1 MQITISFN
9 PEVDHFDTVLKRLS
23 GVYGEQV
30 SKSTPTFNVTELV
43 ESQVLT
49 GEAPI
54 VDIEQVQASFQHTTF
69 AEPVV
74 VLPDE
79 VLNVLTDE
87 QGNVVGAKA
96 MKATL
101 EIDVDGV
108 PWDARI
114 HSDAVEPK
122 TQAGR
127 WKKKRGVDAEE
138 YDRITRELQL
148 LASGKVGTE
157 DLPIPTLPTVQPELE
172 LPQIKTEE
180 TPLVEVAPNQ
190 FEVDAV
196 KHELAQLVSTPQVPN
211 QFEVATLNTPPAPEG
226 VTIPTTHVDL
236 MKWVATQLATQKL
249 TSIDIT
255 EVIKAGNLNNLGE
268 LEHMGEEWIKW
279 AFESLQV
286 RLK

>member
-49 GEAPI
+49 DEPAII
-54 VDIEQVQASFQHTTF
+54 VDAEQI
-69 AEPVV
+69 AEQ
-74 VLPDE
+74 LPP
-79 VLNVLTDE
+79 
-87 QGNVVGAKA
+87 A

-114 HSDAVEPK
+114 HSDAAEPK

-127 WKKKRGVDAEE
+127 WKKKRGVDTEE

-148 LASGKVGTE
+148 LASGKVGTDE
-157 DLPIPTLPTVQPELE
+157 LPIPTLPTVQPELE
-172 LPQIKTEE
+172 LPLVDLVQIKTEE
-180 TPLVEVAPNQ
+180 TPLV
-190 FEVDAV
+190 
-196 KHELAQLVSTPQVPN
+196 
-211 QFEVATLNTPPAPEG
+211 EVATLNTPPAPEG

>member
-9 PEVDHFDTVLKRLS
+9 PEVDHFEQVLTHLA
-23 GVYGEQV
+23 GAYGEDAQFILNALNGEV
-30 SKSTPTFNVTELV
+30 ATDAPTFNVTELV

-49 GEAPI
+49 DEPAII
-54 VDIEQVQASFQHTTF
+54 VDAEQI
-69 AEPVV
+69 AEQ
-74 VLPDE
+74 LPP
-79 VLNVLTDE
+79 
-87 QGNVVGAKA
+87 A

-114 HSDAVEPK
+114 HSDAAEPQ

-148 LASGKVGTE
+148 LASGKVGTDE
-157 DLPIPTLPTVQPELE
+157 LPIPTLPTV
-172 LPQIKTEE
+172 QIKTEE
-180 TPLVEVAPNQ
+180 TPLVEVAP
-190 FEVDAV
+190 D
-196 KHELAQLVSTPQVPN
+196 
-211 QFEVATLNTPPAPEG
+211 QFEVAAPEG
-226 VTIPTTHVDL
+226 AIIPTTHVDL
-236 MKWVATQLATQKL
+236 MKWVATQLAAKSLET
-249 TSIDIT
+249 TDIT

>member
-49 GEAPI
+49 DEPAII
-54 VDIEQVQASFQHTTF
+54 VDAEQI
-69 AEPVV
+69 AEQ
-74 VLPDE
+74 LPP
-79 VLNVLTDE
+79 
-87 QGNVVGAKA
+87 A

-114 HSDAVEPK
+114 HSDAAEPQ

-148 LASGKVGTE
+148 LASGKVGTDE
-157 DLPIPTLPTVQPELE
+157 LPI
-172 LPQIKTEE
+172 PQIKTEE
-180 TPLVEVAPNQ
+180 TPLVEVAP
-190 FEVDAV
+190 D
-196 KHELAQLVSTPQVPN
+196 
-211 QFEVATLNTPPAPEG
+211 QFEVAAVNTPPAPEG
-226 VTIPTTHVDL
+226 VIIPTTHVDL
-236 MKWVATQLATQKL
+236 MKWVATQLAAKSLET
-249 TSIDIT
+249 TDIT

>member
-49 GEAPI
+49 DEPAII
-54 VDIEQVQASFQHTTF
+54 VDAEQI
-69 AEPVV
+69 AEQ
-74 VLPDE
+74 LPP
-79 VLNVLTDE
+79 
-87 QGNVVGAKA
+87 A

-114 HSDAVEPK
+114 HSDAAEPK

-148 LASGKVGTE
+148 LASGKVGTDE
-157 DLPIPTLPTVQPELE
+157 LPIPTLPVQPDLE

-180 TPLVEVAPNQ
+180 TPLVEVAP
-190 FEVDAV
+190 D
-196 KHELAQLVSTPQVPN
+196 
-211 QFEVATLNTPPAPEG
+211 QFEVATLNAPPAPEG
-226 VTIPTTHVDL
+226 VIIPTTHVDL
-236 MKWVATQLATQKL
+236 MKWVATQLAAKSLET
-249 TSIDIT
+249 TDIT

>member
-23 GVYGEQV
+23 GVYGEQA
-30 SKSTPTFNVTELV
+30 SKTTPTFNVTELV

-49 GEAPI
+49 DEPAII
-54 VDIEQVQASFQHTTF
+54 VDAEQV
-69 AEPVV
+69 AEQ
-74 VLPDE
+74 LPP
-79 VLNVLTDE
+79 
-87 QGNVVGAKA
+87 A
-96 MKATL
+96 MKSTL

-148 LASGKVGTE
+148 LASGKVGTDE
-157 DLPIPTLPTVQPELE
+157 LPIPTLPTVQPDAVDEN
-172 LPQIKTEE
+172 T
-180 TPLVEVAPNQ
+180 APH
-190 FEVDAV
+190 VDAMEQ
-196 KHELAQLVSTPQVPN
+196 ELV
-211 QFEVATLNTPPAPEG
+211 EVATLNTPPAPEG

-236 MKWVATQLATQKL
+236 MKWVATQLAAKSLET
-249 TSIDIT
+249 TDIT

-279 AFESLQV
+279 AFESLTV

>member
-9 PEVDHFDTVLKRLS
+9 PEVDHFDTVIKRIA
-23 GVYGEQV
+23 GVYGEGKLPIKAP
-30 SKSTPTFNVTELV
+30 SIETLIKDGHIPPFNVTELV

-49 GEAPI
+49 DEPAII
-54 VDIEQVQASFQHTTF
+54 VDAEQI
-69 AEPVV
+69 AEQ
-74 VLPDE
+74 LPP
-79 VLNVLTDE
+79 
-87 QGNVVGAKA
+87 A

-114 HSDAVEPK
+114 HSDAAEPK

-148 LASGKVGTE
+148 LASGKVGTDE
-157 DLPIPTLPTVQPELE
+157 LPI
-172 LPQIKTEE
+172 PQIKTEE
-180 TPLVEVAPNQ
+180 TPLVEVAP
-190 FEVDAV
+190 D
-196 KHELAQLVSTPQVPN
+196 
-211 QFEVATLNTPPAPEG
+211 QFEVATLNTPPAP
-226 VTIPTTHVDL
+226 IPTTHVDL

-249 TSIDIT
+249 TSIDVT

>member
-9 PEVDHFDTVLKRLS
+9 PEVDHFEQVLTHLA
-23 GVYGEQV
+23 GAYGEDAQFILNAIDAALNSEV
-30 SKSTPTFNVTELV
+30 ATDAPTFNVTELV

-49 GEAPI
+49 DEPAII
-54 VDIEQVQASFQHTTF
+54 VDAEQI
-69 AEPVV
+69 AEQ
-74 VLPDE
+74 LPP
-79 VLNVLTDE
+79 
-87 QGNVVGAKA
+87 A

-114 HSDAVEPK
+114 HSDAAEPK

-148 LASGKVGTE
+148 LASGKVGTDE
-157 DLPIPTLPTVQPELE
+157 LPI
-172 LPQIKTEE
+172 PQIKTEE
-180 TPLVEVAPNQ
+180 TPLVEVAP
-190 FEVDAV
+190 D
-196 KHELAQLVSTPQVPN
+196 

-226 VTIPTTHVDL
+226 VTVPTTHVDL

>member
-49 GEAPI
+49 DEPAII
-54 VDIEQVQASFQHTTF
+54 VDAEQVVEQ
-69 AEPVV
+69 
-74 VLPDE
+74 LPP
-79 VLNVLTDE
+79 
-87 QGNVVGAKA
+87 A

-114 HSDAVEPK
+114 HSDAAEPK

-148 LASGKVGTE
+148 LASGKVGTDE
-157 DLPIPTLPTVQPELE
+157 LPIPTLPIE
-172 LPQIKTEE
+172 TEE
-180 TPLVEVAPNQ
+180 TPLVEVAP
-190 FEVDAV
+190 D
-196 KHELAQLVSTPQVPN
+196 
-211 QFEVATLNTPPAPEG
+211 QFEVATVNTPPAPEG
-226 VTIPTTHVDL
+226 VTVPTTHVDL
-236 MKWVATQLATQKL
+236 MNWVATQLAAKSLET
-249 TSIDIT
+249 TDIT

>member
-49 GEAPI
+49 DEPAII
-54 VDIEQVQASFQHTTF
+54 VDAEQI
-69 AEPVV
+69 AEQ
-74 VLPDE
+74 LPP
-79 VLNVLTDE
+79 
-87 QGNVVGAKA
+87 A

-101 EIDVDGV
+101 EIDIDGV

-114 HSDAVEPK
+114 HSDAAEPQ

-148 LASGKVGTE
+148 LASGKVGTDE
-157 DLPIPTLPTVQPELE
+157 LPIPTLPTVQPELE
-172 LPQIKTEE
+172 LPLVDLVQIKTEE
-180 TPLVEVAPNQ
+180 TPLV
-190 FEVDAV
+190 
-196 KHELAQLVSTPQVPN
+196 
-211 QFEVATLNTPPAPEG
+211 EVATLNTPPAPEG

-279 AFESLQV
+279 AFESLTV

>member
-9 PEVDHFDTVLKRLS
+9 PEVDHFDTVIKRIA
-23 GVYGEQV
+23 GVYGEGKLPIKAP
-30 SKSTPTFNVTELV
+30 SIETLIKDGHIPTFNVTELV

-49 GEAPI
+49 DEPAII
-54 VDIEQVQASFQHTTF
+54 VDAEQI
-69 AEPVV
+69 AEQ
-74 VLPDE
+74 LPP
-79 VLNVLTDE
+79 
-87 QGNVVGAKA
+87 A

-114 HSDAVEPK
+114 HSDAAEPK

-127 WKKKRGVDAEE
+127 WKKKRGVDTEE

-148 LASGKVGTE
+148 LASGKVGTDE
-157 DLPIPTLPTVQPELE
+157 LPIPTLPTVQPELE
-172 LPQIKTEE
+172 LPLVDLVQIKTEE
-180 TPLVEVAPNQ
+180 TPLV
-190 FEVDAV
+190 
-196 KHELAQLVSTPQVPN
+196 
-211 QFEVATLNTPPAPEG
+211 EVATLNTPPAPEG

>member
-9 PEVDHFDTVLKRLS
+9 PEVDHFDTVIKRIA
-23 GVYGEQV
+23 GVYGEGKLPIKAPSLEAQ
-30 SKSTPTFNVTELV
+30 FNVPELV

-49 GEAPI
+49 DEPAII
-54 VDIEQVQASFQHTTF
+54 VDAEQI
-69 AEPVV
+69 AEQ
-74 VLPDE
+74 LPP
-79 VLNVLTDE
+79 
-87 QGNVVGAKA
+87 A

-114 HSDAVEPK
+114 HSDAAEPK

-127 WKKKRGVDAEE
+127 WKKKRGVDTEE

-148 LASGKVGTE
+148 LASGKVGTDE
-157 DLPIPTLPTVQPELE
+157 LPIPTLPIE
-172 LPQIKTEE
+172 TEE
-180 TPLVEVAPNQ
+180 AP
-190 FEVDAV
+190 FV
-196 KHELAQLVSTPQVPN
+196 
-211 QFEVATLNTPPAPEG
+211 EVATLNTPPAPEG

-279 AFESLQV
+279 AFESLTV

>member
-9 PEVDHFDTVLKRLS
+9 PEVDHFDTVIKRIA
-23 GVYGEQV
+23 GVYGEGKLPIKAPSLEAQ
-30 SKSTPTFNVTELV
+30 FNVSELV

-49 GEAPI
+49 DEPAII
-54 VDIEQVQASFQHTTF
+54 VDAEQI
-69 AEPVV
+69 AEQ
-74 VLPDE
+74 LPP
-79 VLNVLTDE
+79 
-87 QGNVVGAKA
+87 A
-96 MKATL
+96 MKTTL

-114 HSDAVEPK
+114 HSDAAEPK

-127 WKKKRGVDAEE
+127 WKKKRGVDTEE

-148 LASGKVGTE
+148 LASGKVGTDE
-157 DLPIPTLPTVQPELE
+157 LPIPTL
-172 LPQIKTEE
+172 QIKTEE
-180 TPLVEVAPNQ
+180 TLLV
-190 FEVDAV
+190 
-196 KHELAQLVSTPQVPN
+196 
-211 QFEVATLNTPPAPEG
+211 EVATLNTPPAPEG

-249 TSIDIT
+249 TSIDVT
-255 EVIKAGNLNNLGE
+255 EVVKAGNLNNLGE

-279 AFESLQV
+279 AFESLTV

>member
-9 PEVDHFDTVLKRLS
+9 PEVDHFDTVLTHLA
-23 GVYGEQV
+23 GAYGEDAQFILNAIDAALNSEV
-30 SKSTPTFNVTELV
+30 AHDITMQGMPIARKVTPTFNVTELV

-49 GEAPI
+49 DEPAII
-54 VDIEQVQASFQHTTF
+54 VDAEQI
-69 AEPVV
+69 AEQ
-74 VLPDE
+74 LPP
-79 VLNVLTDE
+79 
-87 QGNVVGAKA
+87 A

-114 HSDAVEPK
+114 HSDAAEPQ

-148 LASGKVGTE
+148 LASGKVGTDE
-157 DLPIPTLPTVQPELE
+157 LPIPTLPTVQPELE
-172 LPQIKTEE
+172 LPLVDLVQIK
-180 TPLVEVAPNQ
+180 
-190 FEVDAV
+190 
-196 KHELAQLVSTPQVPN
+196 
-211 QFEVATLNTPPAPEG
+211 TLNTPPAPEG

-236 MKWVATQLATQKL
+236 MKWVATQLAAKSLET
-249 TSIDIT
+249 TDIT

>member
-49 GEAPI
+49 DEPAII
-54 VDIEQVQASFQHTTF
+54 VDAEQV
-69 AEPVV
+69 AEQ
-74 VLPDE
+74 LPP
-79 VLNVLTDE
+79 
-87 QGNVVGAKA
+87 A

-148 LASGKVGTE
+148 LASGKVGTDE
-157 DLPIPTLPTVQPELE
+157 LPI
-172 LPQIKTEE
+172 PQIKTEE
-180 TPLVEVAPNQ
+180 TPLVEVAP
-190 FEVDAV
+190 D
-196 KHELAQLVSTPQVPN
+196 

-226 VTIPTTHVDL
+226 VTVPTTHVDL
-236 MKWVATQLATQKL
+236 MKWVARQLATLKL

>member
-49 GEAPI
+49 DEPAII
-54 VDIEQVQASFQHTTF
+54 VDAEQV
-69 AEPVV
+69 AEQ
-74 VLPDE
+74 LPP
-79 VLNVLTDE
+79 
-87 QGNVVGAKA
+87 A

-148 LASGKVGTE
+148 LASGKVGTDE
-157 DLPIPTLPTVQPELE
+157 LPIPTLPTVQPELE

-180 TPLVEVAPNQ
+180 TPLVEVAP
-190 FEVDAV
+190 D
-196 KHELAQLVSTPQVPN
+196 

-226 VTIPTTHVDL
+226 VIIPATHVDL
-236 MKWVATQLATQKL
+236 MKWVATQLAAKSLET
-249 TSIDIT
+249 TDIT

>member
-9 PEVDHFDTVLKRLS
+9 PEVDHFDTVIKRIA
-23 GVYGEQV
+23 GVYGEGKLPIKGPSIETLV
-30 SKSTPTFNVTELV
+30 KDGYIPTFNVTELV

-49 GEAPI
+49 DEPAII
-54 VDIEQVQASFQHTTF
+54 VDAEQI
-69 AEPVV
+69 AEQ
-74 VLPDE
+74 LPP
-79 VLNVLTDE
+79 
-87 QGNVVGAKA
+87 A

-114 HSDAVEPK
+114 HSDAAEPQ
-122 TQAGR
+122 TQSGR

-148 LASGKVGTE
+148 LASGKVGTDE
-157 DLPIPTLPTVQPELE
+157 LPIPTLAVQPDLE

-180 TPLVEVAPNQ
+180 TPPVEVAP
-190 FEVDAV
+190 D
-196 KHELAQLVSTPQVPN
+196 
-211 QFEVATLNTPPAPEG
+211 QFEVATVNTPPAPEG
-226 VTIPTTHVDL
+226 VIIPTTHVDL
-236 MKWVATQLATQKL
+236 MKWVATQLAAQKL

>member
-9 PEVDHFDTVLKRLS
+9 PEVDHFEQVLTHLA
-23 GVYGEQV
+23 GAYGEDAQFILNAIDAALNSEV
-30 SKSTPTFNVTELV
+30 ATDAPTFNVTELV

-49 GEAPI
+49 DEPAII
-54 VDIEQVQASFQHTTF
+54 VDAEQI
-69 AEPVV
+69 AEQ
-74 VLPDE
+74 LPP
-79 VLNVLTDE
+79 
-87 QGNVVGAKA
+87 A

-114 HSDAVEPK
+114 HSDAAEPK

-148 LASGKVGTE
+148 LASGKVGTDE
-157 DLPIPTLPTVQPELE
+157 LPIPTLP
-172 LPQIKTEE
+172 
-180 TPLVEVAPNQ
+180 VEHIDVVDENTALH
-190 FEVDAV
+190 VDAMEQ
-196 KHELAQLVSTPQVPN
+196 ELGQV
-211 QFEVATLNTPPAPEG
+211 VTLNTPPAPES

-236 MKWVATQLATQKL
+236 MKWVATQLAAKSLET
-249 TSIDIT
+249 TDIT

>member
-9 PEVDHFDTVLKRLS
+9 PEVDHFNAVIKRIA

-30 SKSTPTFNVTELV
+30 GKPSPTFNITELV

-49 GEAPI
+49 DEPAII
-54 VDIEQVQASFQHTTF
+54 VDAEQI
-69 AEPVV
+69 AEQ
-74 VLPDE
+74 LPP
-79 VLNVLTDE
+79 
-87 QGNVVGAKA
+87 A

-114 HSDAVEPK
+114 HSDAAEPK

-127 WKKKRGVDAEE
+127 WKKKRGVDTEE

-148 LASGKVGTE
+148 LASGKVGTNE
-157 DLPIPTLPTVQPELE
+157 LPIPTLPV
-172 LPQIKTEE
+172 QIKTEETPLVDLVQVETEE
-180 TPLVEVAPNQ
+180 TPLVEVAP
-190 FEVDAV
+190 D
-196 KHELAQLVSTPQVPN
+196 

-279 AFESLQV
+279 AFESLTV

>member
-9 PEVDHFDTVLKRLS
+9 PEVDRFDTVLKRLS

-30 SKSTPTFNVTELV
+30 SKSTPTFNVPELV

-49 GEAPI
+49 DEPAII
-54 VDIEQVQASFQHTTF
+54 VDAEQI
-69 AEPVV
+69 AEQ
-74 VLPDE
+74 LPP
-79 VLNVLTDE
+79 
-87 QGNVVGAKA
+87 A

-138 YDRITRELQL
+138 YDRITCELQL
-148 LASGKVGTE
+148 LASGKVGTDE
-157 DLPIPTLPTVQPELE
+157 LPIPTLPVQPDLE

-180 TPLVEVAPNQ
+180 TPLVEVAP
-190 FEVDAV
+190 D
-196 KHELAQLVSTPQVPN
+196 
-211 QFEVATLNTPPAPEG
+211 QFEVATLNTPPAP
-226 VTIPTTHVDL
+226 IPTTHVDL

>member
-49 GEAPI
+49 DEPAII
-54 VDIEQVQASFQHTTF
+54 VDAEQV
-69 AEPVV
+69 AEQ
-74 VLPDE
+74 LPP
-79 VLNVLTDE
+79 
-87 QGNVVGAKA
+87 A

-114 HSDAVEPK
+114 HSDAAEPK
-122 TQAGR
+122 TQSGR
-127 WKKKRGVDAEE
+127 WKKKRGVDTEE

-148 LASGKVGTE
+148 LASGKVGTDE
-157 DLPIPTLPTVQPELE
+157 LPIPTLP
-172 LPQIKTEE
+172 IKTEE
-180 TPLVEVAPNQ
+180 TPLVEVAPDQ
-190 FEVDAV
+190 FEVAAV
-196 KHELAQLVSTPQVPN
+196 KHELAQLVSTPHASD
-211 QFEVATLNTPPAPEG
+211 QFEVATLITPPAP
-226 VTIPTTHVDL
+226 IPTTHVDL
-236 MKWVATQLATQKL
+236 MKWVATQLATRKL

>member
-9 PEVDHFDTVLKRLS
+9 PEVDHFDTVIKRIA

-30 SKSTPTFNVTELV
+30 DKPSPTFNITELV

-49 GEAPI
+49 DEPAII
-54 VDIEQVQASFQHTTF
+54 VDAEQI
-69 AEPVV
+69 AEQ
-74 VLPDE
+74 LPP
-79 VLNVLTDE
+79 
-87 QGNVVGAKA
+87 A

-114 HSDAVEPK
+114 HSDAAEPK

-127 WKKKRGVDAEE
+127 WKKKRGVDTEE

-148 LASGKVGTE
+148 LASGKVGTDE
-157 DLPIPTLPTVQPELE
+157 LPIPTLP
-172 LPQIKTEE
+172 IKTEE
-180 TPLVEVAPNQ
+180 TPLVEVAPDQ
-190 FEVDAV
+190 FEVAAV
-196 KHELAQLVSTPQVPN
+196 KHELAQLVSTPH
-211 QFEVATLNTPPAPEG
+211 APET

-279 AFESLQV
+279 AFESLTV

>member
-49 GEAPI
+49 DEPAII
-54 VDIEQVQASFQHTTF
+54 VDAEQI
-69 AEPVV
+69 AEQ
-74 VLPDE
+74 LPP
-79 VLNVLTDE
+79 
-87 QGNVVGAKA
+87 A

-114 HSDAVEPK
+114 HSDAAEPK

-148 LASGKVGTE
+148 LASGKVGTDE
-157 DLPIPTLPTVQPELE
+157 LPIPTLPTVQPELE

-180 TPLVEVAPNQ
+180 TPLV
-190 FEVDAV
+190 
-196 KHELAQLVSTPQVPN
+196 
-211 QFEVATLNTPPAPEG
+211 EVATLNTPPAPEG

>member
-9 PEVDHFDTVLKRLS
+9 PEVDHFEQVLTHLA
-23 GVYGEQV
+23 GAYGEDAQFILNAIDAALNSEV
-30 SKSTPTFNVTELV
+30 ATDAPTFNVTELV

-49 GEAPI
+49 DEPAII
-54 VDIEQVQASFQHTTF
+54 VDAEQI
-69 AEPVV
+69 AEQ
-74 VLPDE
+74 LPP
-79 VLNVLTDE
+79 
-87 QGNVVGAKA
+87 A

-114 HSDAVEPK
+114 HSDAAEPQ

-148 LASGKVGTE
+148 LASGKVGTDE
-157 DLPIPTLPTVQPELE
+157 LPI
-172 LPQIKTEE
+172 PQIKTEE
-180 TPLVEVAPNQ
+180 TPLVEVAP
-190 FEVDAV
+190 D
-196 KHELAQLVSTPQVPN
+196 
-211 QFEVATLNTPPAPEG
+211 QFEVAAPEG

-236 MKWVATQLATQKL
+236 MKWVATQLAAKSLET
-249 TSIDIT
+249 TDIT

-268 LEHMGEEWIKW
+268 LEHMGQEWIKW

>member
-49 GEAPI
+49 DEPAII
-54 VDIEQVQASFQHTTF
+54 VDAEQI
-69 AEPVV
+69 AEQ
-74 VLPDE
+74 LPP
-79 VLNVLTDE
+79 
-87 QGNVVGAKA
+87 A

-114 HSDAVEPK
+114 HSDAAEPK

-127 WKKKRGVDAEE
+127 WKKKRGVDTEE

-148 LASGKVGTE
+148 LASGKVGTDE
-157 DLPIPTLPTVQPELE
+157 LPIPTLPLDVIDENTALH
-172 LPQIKTEE
+172 
-180 TPLVEVAPNQ
+180 
-190 FEVDAV
+190 VDAMEQ
-196 KHELAQLVSTPQVPN
+196 ELGQ
-211 QFEVATLNTPPAPEG
+211 VATLNTPPAPEG
-226 VTIPTTHVDL
+226 VTIPTTHIDL

-279 AFESLQV
+279 AFESLTV

>member
-1 MQITISFN
+1 MKITLTFN
-9 PEVDHFDTVLKRLS
+9 PEVDHFDIVLTALAGS
-23 GVYGEQV
+23 YGEDAQFILNALNSEV
-30 SKSTPTFNVTELV
+30 ATDAPTFNVPELV

-49 GEAPI
+49 GDVPTVEA
-54 VDIEQVQASFQHTTF
+54 EQI
-69 AEPVV
+69 AEQ
-74 VLPDE
+74 LPP
-79 VLNVLTDE
+79 
-87 QGNVVGAKA
+87 A

-127 WKKKRGVDAEE
+127 WKKKRGVDADE
-138 YDRITRELQL
+138 YATITRELQL
-148 LASGKVGTE
+148 LASGKVGTDE
-157 DLPIPTLPTVQPELE
+157 LPIPTLPVQ
-172 LPQIKTEE
+172 TEE
-180 TPLVEVAPNQ
+180 TPLVEVAP
-190 FEVDAV
+190 D
-196 KHELAQLVSTPQVPN
+196 K
-211 QFEVATLNTPPAPEG
+211 FEVAAPEG

-236 MKWVATQLATQKL
+236 MKWVATQLAAKSLEST
-249 TSIDIT
+249 DIT

>member
-49 GEAPI
+49 DEPAII
-54 VDIEQVQASFQHTTF
+54 VDAEQI
-69 AEPVV
+69 AEQ
-74 VLPDE
+74 LPP
-79 VLNVLTDE
+79 
-87 QGNVVGAKA
+87 A

-114 HSDAVEPK
+114 HSDAAEPK

-148 LASGKVGTE
+148 LASGKVGTDE
-157 DLPIPTLPTVQPELE
+157 LPIPTLPVQPDLE
-172 LPQIKTEE
+172 LPLVDLVQIKTEE
-180 TPLVEVAPNQ
+180 TPLVEVAP
-190 FEVDAV
+190 D
-196 KHELAQLVSTPQVPN
+196 
-211 QFEVATLNTPPAPEG
+211 QFEVATVNTPPAPEG

>member
-9 PEVDHFDTVLKRLS
+9 PEVDHFDQVLAHLA
-23 GVYGEQV
+23 GAYGEDAQFILNAIDAAL
-30 SKSTPTFNVTELV
+30 SKEVAAHDITMQGMPIARKPSPTFNITELV

-49 GEAPI
+49 GDTPT
-54 VDIEQVQASFQHTTF
+54 VDAEQI
-69 AEPVV
+69 AEQ
-74 VLPDE
+74 LPP
-79 VLNVLTDE
+79 
-87 QGNVVGAKA
+87 A

-114 HSDAVEPK
+114 HSDAAEPK

-127 WKKKRGVDAEE
+127 WKKKRGVDTEE

-148 LASGKVGTE
+148 LASGKVGTDE
-157 DLPIPTLPTVQPELE
+157 LPIPTLPVQ
-172 LPQIKTEE
+172 TEE
-180 TPLVEVAPNQ
+180 TPLVEVAP
-190 FEVDAV
+190 D
-196 KHELAQLVSTPQVPN
+196 
-211 QFEVATLNTPPAPEG
+211 QFEVATLNT
-226 VTIPTTHVDL
+226 PTTHVDL

-249 TSIDIT
+249 TSIDVT
-255 EVIKAGNLNNLGE
+255 EVVKAGNLNNLGE

-279 AFESLQV
+279 AFESLTV

>member
-49 GEAPI
+49 GETPI
-54 VDIEQVQASFQHTTF
+54 VDIEQVQASFQRTTF
-69 AEPVV
+69 AEPVI

-96 MKATL
+96 IKATL

-114 HSDAVEPK
+114 HSDAAEPK

-127 WKKKRGVDAEE
+127 WKKKRGVDTEE

-148 LASGKVGTE
+148 LASGKVGTDE
-157 DLPIPTLPTVQPELE
+157 LPIPTLPVQVE
-172 LPQIKTEE
+172 TEE
-180 TPLVEVAPNQ
+180 TPLVEVAP
-190 FEVDAV
+190 D
-196 KHELAQLVSTPQVPN
+196 
-211 QFEVATLNTPPAPEG
+211 QFEVATLNTPPAP
-226 VTIPTTHVDL
+226 IPTTHVDL

-279 AFESLQV
+279 AFESLTV

>member
-9 PEVDHFDTVLKRLS
+9 PEVDHFDTVIKRIA
-23 GVYGEQV
+23 GVYGEGKLPIKAP
-30 SKSTPTFNVTELV
+30 SLEALINVPELV

-49 GEAPI
+49 GDTPT
-54 VDIEQVQASFQHTTF
+54 VDAEQI
-69 AEPVV
+69 AEQ
-74 VLPDE
+74 LPP
-79 VLNVLTDE
+79 
-87 QGNVVGAKA
+87 A

-114 HSDAVEPK
+114 HSDAAEPK

-148 LASGKVGTE
+148 LASGKVGTDE
-157 DLPIPTLPTVQPELE
+157 LPIPT
-172 LPQIKTEE
+172 
-180 TPLVEVAPNQ
+180 PLLNVNDGNAALH
-190 FEVDAV
+190 VDAM
-196 KHELAQLVSTPQVPN
+196 EQEFGQV
-211 QFEVATLNTPPAPEG
+211 VTLNTPPAP
-226 VTIPTTHVDL
+226 IPTTHVDL

-279 AFESLQV
+279 AFESLTV

>member
-9 PEVDHFDTVLKRLS
+9 PEVDHFDTVIKRIA
-23 GVYGEQV
+23 GVYGEGKLPIKGP
-30 SKSTPTFNVTELV
+30 SIETLIKDGHIPTFDVPELV

-49 GEAPI
+49 GDTPT
-54 VDIEQVQASFQHTTF
+54 VDAEQI
-69 AEPVV
+69 AEQ
-74 VLPDE
+74 LPP
-79 VLNVLTDE
+79 
-87 QGNVVGAKA
+87 A

-114 HSDAVEPK
+114 HSDAAEPK

-127 WKKKRGVDAEE
+127 WKKKRGVDTEE

-148 LASGKVGTE
+148 LASGKVGTDE
-157 DLPIPTLPTVQPELE
+157 LPIPTLPLDVIDENTALH
-172 LPQIKTEE
+172 
-180 TPLVEVAPNQ
+180 
-190 FEVDAV
+190 VDAMEQEV
-196 KHELAQLVSTPQVPN
+196 GQ
-211 QFEVATLNTPPAPEG
+211 VATLNTPPAP
-226 VTIPTTHVDL
+226 IPTTHVDL

-279 AFESLQV
+279 AFESLTV

>member
-23 GVYGEQV
+23 GVYGDQV

-49 GEAPI
+49 GETPI
-54 VDIEQVQASFQHTTF
+54 VDIEQVQASFQSTVF

-114 HSDAVEPK
+114 HSDAAEPK

-127 WKKKRGVDAEE
+127 WKKKRGVDTEE

-148 LASGKVGTE
+148 LASGKVGTDE
-157 DLPIPTLPTVQPELE
+157 LPI
-172 LPQIKTEE
+172 PQIKTEE
-180 TPLVEVAPNQ
+180 TPLVEVAP
-190 FEVDAV
+190 D
-196 KHELAQLVSTPQVPN
+196 

>member
-49 GEAPI
+49 DEPAII
-54 VDIEQVQASFQHTTF
+54 VDAVQIAEQ
-69 AEPVV
+69 
-74 VLPDE
+74 LPP
-79 VLNVLTDE
+79 
-87 QGNVVGAKA
+87 A

-114 HSDAVEPK
+114 HSDAAEPK

-148 LASGKVGTE
+148 LASGKVGTDE
-157 DLPIPTLPTVQPELE
+157 LPIPTLPTVQPELE
-172 LPQIKTEE
+172 LPLVDLVQIK
-180 TPLVEVAPNQ
+180 
-190 FEVDAV
+190 
-196 KHELAQLVSTPQVPN
+196 
-211 QFEVATLNTPPAPEG
+211 TLNTPPAPEG

-236 MKWVATQLATQKL
+236 MKWVATQLAAKSLET
-249 TSIDIT
+249 TDIT

>member
-9 PEVDHFDTVLKRLS
+9 PEVDHFDTVLKRIA
-23 GVYGEQV
+23 GVYGEGKLPIKAP
-30 SKSTPTFNVTELV
+30 SIETLIKDGHIPPFNVTELV

-49 GEAPI
+49 DEPAII
-54 VDIEQVQASFQHTTF
+54 VDAEQI
-69 AEPVV
+69 AEQ
-74 VLPDE
+74 LPP
-79 VLNVLTDE
+79 
-87 QGNVVGAKA
+87 A

-114 HSDAVEPK
+114 HSDAAEPK

-127 WKKKRGVDAEE
+127 WKKKRGVDTEE

-148 LASGKVGTE
+148 LASGKVGTDE
-157 DLPIPTLPTVQPELE
+157 LPIPTL
-172 LPQIKTEE
+172 QIKTEE
-180 TPLVEVAPNQ
+180 TPLVEVAP
-190 FEVDAV
+190 D
-196 KHELAQLVSTPQVPN
+196 

-226 VTIPTTHVDL
+226 VIIPTTHVDL
-236 MKWVATQLATQKL
+236 MKWVATQLAAKSLET
-249 TSIDIT
+249 TDIT

-268 LEHMGEEWIKW
+268 LEHMGQEWIKW

>member
-9 PEVDHFDTVLKRLS
+9 PEVDHFEQVLTHLA
-23 GVYGEQV
+23 GAYGEDAQFILNAIDAALNSEV
-30 SKSTPTFNVTELV
+30 ATDAPTFNVTELV

-49 GEAPI
+49 DEPAII
-54 VDIEQVQASFQHTTF
+54 VDAEQI
-69 AEPVV
+69 AEQ
-74 VLPDE
+74 LPP
-79 VLNVLTDE
+79 
-87 QGNVVGAKA
+87 A

-114 HSDAVEPK
+114 HSDAAEPK

-148 LASGKVGTE
+148 LASGKVGTDE
-157 DLPIPTLPTVQPELE
+157 LPIPTLPTVQPELE

-180 TPLVEVAPNQ
+180 TPLVEAAP
-190 FEVDAV
+190 D
-196 KHELAQLVSTPQVPN
+196 
-211 QFEVATLNTPPAPEG
+211 QFEVATVNTPPAPEG
-226 VTIPTTHVDL
+226 VIIPTTHVDL
-236 MKWVATQLATQKL
+236 MKWVATQLAAKSLET
-249 TSIDIT
+249 TDIT

>member
-9 PEVDHFDTVLKRLS
+9 PEVDHFDTVLKRIA
-23 GVYGEQV
+23 GVYGEGKLPIKAP
-30 SKSTPTFNVTELV
+30 SIETLIKDGHIPTFNVTELV

-49 GEAPI
+49 DEPAII
-54 VDIEQVQASFQHTTF
+54 VDAEQI
-69 AEPVV
+69 AEQ
-74 VLPDE
+74 LPP
-79 VLNVLTDE
+79 
-87 QGNVVGAKA
+87 A

-148 LASGKVGTE
+148 LASGKVGTDE
-157 DLPIPTLPTVQPELE
+157 LPIPTLPTVQPEPE

-180 TPLVEVAPNQ
+180 TPLVEVAP
-190 FEVDAV
+190 D
-196 KHELAQLVSTPQVPN
+196 
-211 QFEVATLNTPPAPEG
+211 QFEVATVNTPPAPEG
-226 VTIPTTHVDL
+226 VTVPTTHVDL
-236 MKWVATQLATQKL
+236 MKWVATQLAAKSLET
-249 TSIDIT
+249 TDIT

-279 AFESLQV
+279 AFESLTV

>member
-1 MQITISFN
+1 MATTNNATEETQMQITISFN
-9 PEVDHFDTVLKRLS
+9 PEVDLFDQVLTHFA
-23 GVYGEQV
+23 GAYGEKYLQFILNAIDAAL
-30 SKSTPTFNVTELV
+30 SKEVAADATFNVPELV

-49 GEAPI
+49 GDTPV
-54 VDIEQVQASFQHTTF
+54 VDAEQV
-69 AEPVV
+69 AEQ
-74 VLPDE
+74 LPP
-79 VLNVLTDE
+79 
-87 QGNVVGAKA
+87 A

-114 HSDAVEPK
+114 HSDAAEPK

-127 WKKKRGVDAEE
+127 WKKKRGVDTEE

-148 LASGKVGTE
+148 LASGKVGTDE
-157 DLPIPTLPTVQPELE
+157 LPIPTLPLDVIDENTALH
-172 LPQIKTEE
+172 
-180 TPLVEVAPNQ
+180 
-190 FEVDAV
+190 VDAM
-196 KHELAQLVSTPQVPN
+196 EQQLGQ
-211 QFEVATLNTPPAPEG
+211 VATLNTPPAPEG

-279 AFESLQV
+279 AFESLTV